1 MDNVMLFLVGQL
13 ITSAAIWGAIRADI
27 KAMHIRLDD
36 IKKVADEAHQRL
48 DRHIDQQLRAAED
61 IR

>member
-27 KAMHIRLDD
+27 KAMHQRMDD
-36 IKKVADEAHQRL
+36 VKKVADEAHQRI
-48 DRHIDQQLRAAED
+48 DRHIEQQFRSQGVQP
-61 IR
+61 

>member
-27 KAMHIRLDD
+27 RAMHQRLDD
-36 IKKVADEAHQRL
+36 IKKTADEAHQRM
-48 DRHIDQQLRAAED
+48 DRHIEQQFRKES
-61 IR
+61 